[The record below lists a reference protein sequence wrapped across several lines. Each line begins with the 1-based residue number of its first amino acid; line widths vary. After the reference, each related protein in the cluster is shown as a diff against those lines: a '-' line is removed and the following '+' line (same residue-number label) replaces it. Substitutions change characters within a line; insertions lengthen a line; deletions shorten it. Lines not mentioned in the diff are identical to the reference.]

1 MMNTTGEIKAVN
13 DAALAFSGYDR
24 EGLVGASVTRL
35 LAERTTA
42 EEIAEAM
49 VAVREWHG
57 DITVRTA
64 GGRTVHGQ
72 GSVAPVPPADAEA
85 AGDGGRTSAG
95 LGSNADNDT
104 GRSTDTAQSVDTAQS
119 ADTAQSVDTARS
131 ADMADGDTPVVTP
144 CGYVAAF
151 VDARQ
156 KRQYETAAEVLN
168 RLLRHDLKND
178 LNVVYG
184 HLQRARAQ
192 TDDPVTRAALAD
204 ARETLSQVIRK
215 SNRARDLRSLLERA
229 YGESTDPVRVDRVLT
244 EAVATVRE
252 SSRAT
257 FELGSLPPV
266 RVVADDL
273 LSVVF
278 EGVLENAVEHNDDE
292 PHVGVD
298 VQTTDRTA
306 VVQIADDGPGMP
318 QDEDVV
324 FGRSATDALTHGD
337 GLSLFFADSVVATYE
352 GQIWFEEWTESTPLL
367 STGESGTVFKI
378 ELLLADD
385 SE

>member
-1 MMNTTGEIKAVN
+1 MMDTTGEIEDAN
-13 DAALAFSGYDR
+13 DAALAFSGYARDT
-24 EGLVGASVTRL
+24 LVGTSVTRL
-35 LAERTTA
+35 LADQTTA

-49 VAVREWHG
+49 VSIREWHG
-57 DITVRTA
+57 DVKVRTA
-64 GGRTVHGQ
+64 GGRTVYGQ
-72 GSVAPVPPADAEA
+72 GSVAPVPPAGVSGALV
-85 AGDGGRTSAG
+85 AGDRSDPG
-95 LGSNADNDT
+95 LWSNADS
-104 GRSTDTAQSVDTAQS
+104 RSPPAVDGGTDTELVS
-119 ADTAQSVDTARS
+119 
-131 ADMADGDTPVVTP
+131 P

-184 HLQRARAQ
+184 YLQQARAQ
-192 TDDPVTRAALAD
+192 IEDPVARAALTE
-204 ARETLSQVIRK
+204 ARETLSRVIDK
-215 SNRARDLRSLLERA
+215 SDRARDLRTLLERA
-229 YGESTDPVRVDRVLT
+229 YGESTYPVRVDTVLS
-244 EAVATVRE
+244 EAVAAVRE
-252 SSRAT
+252 PSRAS
-257 FELGSLPPV
+257 FELGSLPAV

-273 LSVVF
+273 LSTVF
-278 EGVLENAVEHNDDE
+278 EGVLENAVEHNDGD

-298 VQTTDRTA
+298 VETTDRTA
-306 VVQIADDGPGMP
+306 VVRIADDGPGMP

-337 GLSLFFADSVVATYE
+337 GLSLFFADSVVAAYE

-367 STGESGTVFKI
+367 STGESGTVFNI

-385 SE
+385 CE

>member
-24 EGLVGASVTRL
+24 ESLVGASVTRL

-95 LGSNADNDT
+95 LGSTTDNDT
-104 GRSTDTAQSVDTAQS
+104 GRSTDTAQS
-119 ADTAQSVDTARS
+119 ADT
-131 ADMADGDTPVVTP
+131 ADGDTPVVTP

-278 EGVLENAVEHNDDE
+278 EGVLENAVEHNDDDE

-298 VQTTDRTA
+298 IQTTDRTA

-385 SE
+385 SG

>member
-1 MMNTTGEIKAVN
+1 MMDTTGEIEDAN
-13 DAALAFSGYDR
+13 EAALAFSGYER
-24 EGLVGASVTRL
+24 ESLVGTSVTRL

-49 VAVREWHG
+49 VAIREWHG
-57 DITVRTA
+57 DVKVRTA
-64 GGRTVHGQ
+64 DGRTVYGQ
-72 GSVAPVPPADAEA
+72 GSVAPIPPTTTVDS
-85 AGDGGRTSAG
+85 AGRGRSDPG
-95 LGSNADNDT
+95 LGSTADS
-104 GRSTDTAQSVDTAQS
+104 GSPPAVD
-119 ADTAQSVDTARS
+119 
-131 ADMADGDTPVVTP
+131 ADGGTGTEPVTP
-144 CGYVAAF
+144 CGYVAAV

-192 TDDPVTRAALAD
+192 IEDSAARAALAEG
-204 ARETLSQVIRK
+204 RERLSRVIDK
-215 SNRARDLRSLLERA
+215 SDRARDLRALLDRA
-229 YGESTDPVRVDRVLT
+229 YEESTYPVRVDTVLT

-252 SSRAT
+252 SSRPT
-257 FELGSLPPV
+257 FELGSLPSV

-273 LSVVF
+273 LTPVF
-278 EGVLENAVEHNDDE
+278 EGVLENAVEHNDGD

-298 VQTTDRTA
+298 VETTDRTA

-337 GLSLFFADSVVATYE
+337 GLSLFFADSVVAAYE

-367 STGESGTVFKI
+367 STGESGTVFSV

-385 SE
+385 RE

>member
-1 MMNTTGEIKAVN
+1 MMDTTGEIEAVN
-13 DAALAFSGYDR
+13 DAGLAFSGYDR
-24 EGLVGASVTRL
+24 ESLVGASVTRI

-57 DITVRTA
+57 DVKVRTA
-64 GGRTVHGQ
+64 EGRTVYGQ

-85 AGDGGRTSAG
+85 TGEESRTSAG
-95 LGSNADNDT
+95 LGSNVDGDDRLPDADGNQ
-104 GRSTDTAQSVDTAQS
+104 STD
-119 ADTAQSVDTARS
+119 
-131 ADMADGDTPVVTP
+131 ADGDQSTDGDSDAAVASP

-184 HLQRARAQ
+184 HLQQARAQ
-192 TDDPVTRAALAD
+192 IDDPSARAALAD

-215 SNRARDLRSLLERA
+215 SDRARDLRSLLERA
-229 YGESTDPVRVDRVLT
+229 YGESTYPVRVDRVLT
-244 EAVATVRE
+244 EAVATVQE
-252 SSRAT
+252 SLGT
-257 FELGSLPPV
+257 NFELGSLPPV

-278 EGVLENAVEHNDDE
+278 EGVLENAVEHNDGE

-306 VVQIADDGPGMP
+306 VVRIADDGPGMP

-367 STGESGTVFKI
+367 STGENGTVFKI
-378 ELLLADD
+378 ELLLAAAT
-385 SE
+385 E

>member
-1 MMNTTGEIKAVN
+1 MMDTTGEMEAVN
-13 DAALAFSGYDR
+13 DAVLAFSGYDR
-24 EGLVGASVTRL
+24 DTLVDASVTRL

-49 VAVREWHG
+49 VAIREWHG
-57 DITVRTA
+57 DVKVRTA
-64 GGRTVHGQ
+64 GGRTVYGQ
-72 GSVAPVPPADAEA
+72 GSVAPVPPADAETT
-85 AGDGGRTSAG
+85 GDTSRTSAG
-95 LGSNADNDT
+95 LGSTASKDANGPVDTDNDT
-104 GRSTDTAQSVDTAQS
+104 AVAS
-119 ADTAQSVDTARS
+119 
-131 ADMADGDTPVVTP
+131 P

-184 HLQRARAQ
+184 HLQQARTQ
-192 TDDPVTRAALAD
+192 IDDPSAQAALAD

-215 SNRARDLRSLLERA
+215 SDRARDLQSLLERA
-229 YGESTDPVRVDRVLT
+229 YGESTYPVRVDTVLT
-244 EAVATVRE
+244 EAVATIRE
-252 SSRAT
+252 SSQAN

-278 EGVLENAVEHNDDE
+278 EGVLENAVEHNNDH

-306 VVQIADDGPGMP
+306 VVRIADDGPGMP

-367 STGESGTVFKI
+367 STGENGTVFKI
-378 ELLLADD
+378 ELLLAD